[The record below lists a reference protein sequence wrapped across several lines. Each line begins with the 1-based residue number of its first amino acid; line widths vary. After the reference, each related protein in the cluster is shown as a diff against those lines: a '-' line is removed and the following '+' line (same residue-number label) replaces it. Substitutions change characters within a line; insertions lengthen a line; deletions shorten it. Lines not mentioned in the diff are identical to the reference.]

1 MGLALWRV
9 IRPDVTTTI
18 RNSNDCPE
26 DGDMQILYQR
36 KCSKSVAII
45 RQCDVHWFLEC
56 KNCDSFGLPKKFH
69 QVSTR
74 SWISI
79 FRLKEGSFPFATRLI
94 LNLELVWMTCRLPR
108 PPYDPDLAPSN
119 CHLFEP
125 IKDEWR
131 IHFPNNDDVITGVKK
146 KRVASAGA
154 ESYVCKMQVL
164 VHLWP
169 MEGTMRRNNVALCND
184 VIVYFV
190 SAGEMNR
197 RHYFQC
203 APRTFVSIYTIQ
215 LELTQSR
222 I

>member
-146 KRVASAGA
+146 KGSHP
-154 ESYVCKMQVL
+154 L
-164 VHLWP
+164 VQSLTCARCRFLFISGQWR
-169 MEGTMRRNNVALCND
+169 ELCEEIMLLYAMMLLCTLYLLAKWIGD
-184 VIVYFV
+184 I
-190 SAGEMNR
+190 
-197 RHYFQC
+197 
-203 APRTFVSIYTIQ
+203 TFSVPLVRLSVFIPF
-215 LELTQSR
+215 S
-222 I
+222 